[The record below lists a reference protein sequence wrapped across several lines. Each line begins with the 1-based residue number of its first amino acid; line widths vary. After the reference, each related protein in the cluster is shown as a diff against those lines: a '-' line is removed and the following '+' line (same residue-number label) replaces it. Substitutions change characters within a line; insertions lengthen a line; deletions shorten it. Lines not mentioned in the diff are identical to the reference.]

1 MTQWVA
7 NSPDRANAFILAN
20 AGFDVWMGNNRG
32 SKYSLGHATLS
43 TDDLEYWE
51 FYQEEMGTIDVPTF
65 IDFILDQTGLQKLTY
80 VGHSEGTTQMFIG
93 TSMLP
98 EYYKQTVN
106 LYVALAPVTN
116 LQSYR
121 VPGAQLW
128 MAEHEKLL
136 SFFLTHVL
144 HYYNTF
150 APMPWLQ
157 DTLVT
162 FCDEWESLCNY
173 IFIEKIQ
180 FLIKGVDNLSRFG
193 MYLKNMP
200 SGASF
205 RTFLYYG

>member
-116 LQSYR
+116 L
-121 VPGAQLW
+121 
-128 MAEHEKLL
+128 
-136 SFFLTHVL
+136 
-144 HYYNTF
+144 
-150 APMPWLQ
+150 
-157 DTLVT
+157 
-162 FCDEWESLCNY
+162 
-173 IFIEKIQ
+173 
-180 FLIKGVDNLSRFG
+180 
-193 MYLKNMP
+193 
-200 SGASF
+200 
-205 RTFLYYG
+205 